1 MAKSKEQ
8 NEKIRDERR
17 ERILSVALRLF
28 ATNGLA
34 GTKVADIATA
44 AEMSHGLLYHYY
56 RSKEEIFVELIRHAF
71 ENMNHAALALEQLPL
86 PPAEKIRLAIEK
98 LLEGLESHEDT
109 GHYHLLIA
117 VATASDAIPEEAKQ
131 IIQAHNQLPYEVMTR
146 IIQQGQEQ
154 GTIRDGDASQ
164 LALVFWT
171 SIKGLC
177 IHKAA
182 HGAQFKAPP
191 PDLLMN
197 IFV

>member
-8 NEKIRDERR
+8 NEKIKDERR

-34 GTKVADIATA
+34 GTKVADIAAA

-56 RSKEEIFVELIRHAF
+56 RAKEDIYVELIRHAF
-71 ENMNHAALALEQLPL
+71 ENMNSAALALEALPL
-86 PPAEKIRLAIEK
+86 PSREKIHLAIEK
-98 LLEGLESHEDT
+98 LLEGLESNEDT

-117 VATASDAIPEEAKQ
+117 VATASDVIPDEAKR
-131 IIQAHNQLPYEVMTR
+131 IIQENNQLPYAVMAR
-146 IIQQGQEQ
+146 IIQQGQLD
-154 GTIRDGDASQ
+154 GTVREGDPEQ

-182 HGAQFKAPP
+182 HGSTFKAPSP
-191 PDLLMN
+191 ELLMN
-197 IFV
+197 LFI